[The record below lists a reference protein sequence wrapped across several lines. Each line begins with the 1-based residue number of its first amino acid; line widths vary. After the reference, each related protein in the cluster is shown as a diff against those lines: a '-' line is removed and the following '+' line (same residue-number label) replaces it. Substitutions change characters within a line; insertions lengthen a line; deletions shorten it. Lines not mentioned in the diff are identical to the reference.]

1 MQNEK
6 LDKLEWYDDRR
17 TSLGRAPNRSH
28 SANSLYGKR
37 ANMSPSDIYAYLDA
51 RIHKQEEAKR
61 AASMLVWKALRG
73 IKENALFVGAS
84 GCGKTEIFRQLMSL
98 FPEMIEIVDSSQITN
113 EGWKGDTKWK
123 TIMSSPL
130 YRSSGHKIC
139 VLDEFDKLA
148 QPRHSSDGNVSQS
161 IMSEALKMLEGT
173 YINCE
178 DNKVKYQID
187 THSISFVCLGAFSNK
202 AVEIAEKKRERSIG
216 FDASHEA
223 PVPYSKPLTMDD
235 IISYGVMPEFAGRI
249 QTIVN
254 LLPMSQEDYVEMLT
268 KDVHGP
274 LERLENIYGVNLS
287 ISDETRR
294 KIAQNAY
301 KQGLGVRGMEN
312 QIRNLIDDSLFENHE
327 QHTLS
332 F

>member
-6 LDKLEWYDDRR
+6 FEWYDDRR
-17 TSLGRAPNRSH
+17 TSLGRAPNRSD
-28 SANSLYGKR
+28 SANSLYGER
-37 ANMSPSDIYAYLDA
+37 ANMSPQDIYNYLNV
-51 RIHKQEEAKR
+51 RVHKQEEAKR

-73 IKENALFVGAS
+73 IKENALFVGPS

-148 QPRHSSDGNVSQS
+148 QPRYSSDGNISQS

-173 YINCE
+173 YVNCE
-178 DNKVKYQID
+178 DNNVKYQID
-187 THSISFVCLGAFSNK
+187 TRSINFVMLGAFSNK
-202 AVEIAEKKRERSIG
+202 AAEIAKSKGSSIG
-216 FDASHEA
+216 FGASHEA
-223 PVPYSKPLTMDD
+223 SVPYSKPLTIDD
-235 IISYGVMPEFAGRI
+235 IIEFGVMPEFMGRI
-249 QTIVN
+249 QSVIN
-254 LLPMSQEDYVEMLT
+254 LSPMSEADYVEMLNM
-268 KDVHGP
+268 DAHGP
-274 LERLENIYGVNLS
+274 VERLEKDYGVNLS
-287 ISDETRR
+287 ICDETRL
-294 KIAQNAY
+294 KIAQSAY
-301 KQGLGVRGMEN
+301 ESGLGVRGMEN
-312 QIRNLIDDSLFENHE
+312 QIRNMIDESLFENHE